1 MILEQSLND
10 LLDTERYNFF
20 NESQLLYIID
30 AALSP
35 SNRESKW
42 RVTMEPAAERKWK
55 QPSWMFKDKSSF
67 EYLIPPRG
75 ANKRA
80 SPVRPRCPIP
90 VSRRN
95 LDKRRARKSARIRFN
110 VGGSSLHERH
120 EEDSSSAVYFLSFL
134 FFSFFFLLLLFCGTR
149 DSVTV
154 LKFSAFS
161 LSPEAV
167 QLGH

>member
-1 MILEQSLND
+1 
-10 LLDTERYNFF
+10 
-20 NESQLLYIID
+20 
-30 AALSP
+30 
-35 SNRESKW
+35 
-42 RVTMEPAAERKWK
+42 
-55 QPSWMFKDKSSF
+55 MFKDKSSF

-95 LDKRRARKSARIRFN
+95 LDERRARKSARIRFN

-134 FFSFFFLLLLFCGTR
+134 FFSFFLRHSRLGDGVKIQR
-149 DSVTV
+149 
-154 LKFSAFS
+154 
-161 LSPEAV
+161 V
-167 QLGH
+167 QLVAGGSPTGSLNMRDLVAETLLSSSVLLHVRW